1 MMSNVSAADNAREC
15 VLLDVLTRTQEEK
28 EKLMKLNVWIV
39 VPAR

>member
-1 MMSNVSAADNAREC
+1 MVSNVSAADNAREF
-15 VLLDVLTRTQEEK
+15 VLLTVFTRRQEEK